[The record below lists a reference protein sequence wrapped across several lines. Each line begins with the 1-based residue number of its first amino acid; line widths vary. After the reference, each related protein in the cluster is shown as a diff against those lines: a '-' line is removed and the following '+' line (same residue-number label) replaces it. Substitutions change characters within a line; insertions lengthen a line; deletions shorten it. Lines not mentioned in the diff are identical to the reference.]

1 MKKHPNPIANP
12 ISLIGLVLSLS
23 LVACAPEPRR
33 ETPQAD
39 DAPPVVDADDPDP
52 VVARINS
59 TSIRRSA
66 VVAESL
72 AQSGGSADTA
82 PEMGSPEFDRVLE
95 ELVNQRLLALEA
107 RNRGLHQSPEAQ
119 RRITNARE
127 RILAN
132 VMLETALDDA
142 VSEDVVRRIYEE
154 QIRLIPRA
162 EEVRARHILVATREE
177 ADQIKALLDAG
188 ESFAELAVRVSLDR
202 ATRLEG
208 GDLGYFTR
216 DGILDVFGAVAF
228 ATAEGEI
235 SDPFSS
241 EFGWHVLTVL
251 DRRREPPPSLE
262 ALRPQITRFSTF
274 DEVQELMTELRS
286 DADILLYDLSRPDV
300 IEEDGE
306 TGAETSDEPAD
317 EAGQAGEPG

>member
-1 MKKHPNPIANP
+1 MTRSSISPILTGIVPA
-12 ISLIGLVLSLS
+12 ILLA
-23 LVACAPEPRR
+23 ACAPEPRR
-33 ETPQAD
+33 ES
-39 DAPPVVDADDPDP
+39 PPEAEIPPRVDRQDEDP
-52 VVARINS
+52 VVAHVNS

-66 VVAESL
+66 VIAEAL
-72 AQSGGSADTA
+72 AQSGGGPNTA
-82 PEMGSPEFDRVLE
+82 PEMGSEEFDRVLE

-107 RNRGLHQSPEAQ
+107 RSRGLHQSAEAQ
-119 RRITNARE
+119 RRISNARE

-132 VMLETALDDA
+132 VMLEEAIDDA

-216 DGILDVFGAVAF
+216 DGILDAFGAVAF
-228 ATAEGEI
+228 ATAEGAV
-235 SDPFSS
+235 SDPFQS

-251 DRRREPPPSLE
+251 DRRREPPPTLE
-262 ALRPQITRFSTF
+262 VLRPQITRFSTY
-274 DEVQELMTELRS
+274 DEVQELMTVLRG
-286 DADILLYDLSRPDV
+286 DAEITLYDLSQPDPV
-300 IEEDGE
+300 EAESTEGE
-306 TGAETSDEPAD
+306 TERDEGDASGD
-317 EAGQAGEPG
+317 DQ